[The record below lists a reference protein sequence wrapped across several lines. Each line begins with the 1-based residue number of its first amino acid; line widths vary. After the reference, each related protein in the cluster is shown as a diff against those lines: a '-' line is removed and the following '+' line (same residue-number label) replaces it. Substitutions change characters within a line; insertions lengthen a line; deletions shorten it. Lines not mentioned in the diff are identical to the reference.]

1 MRCTFTLK
9 MFGKRV
15 VVLACLALAA
25 VAQGAAVF
33 TKEDLSAAVKAAEA
47 ALVRGLGLGAHSVG
61 Q

>member
-1 MRCTFTLK
+1 